1 MPWEQLL
8 NGASGVAAIAI
19 VVGVMFA
26 IAILNKS
33 ADAFGRRLDAE
44 VQHLVDSRRIALEG
58 QNKYLE
64 LTRRLLLERTES
76 VDADLRKNRE
86 TVYRS
91 LWKKTAA
98 LPQWPRNDGLT
109 YGDLVKMSGQF
120 RDWYFNEGGLY
131 LSKSA
136 RDAYG
141 QAQGAITAVTDGRD
155 SATRVND
162 ADYEAIRIH
171 CSNLRK

>member
-1 MPWEQLL
+1 
-8 NGASGVAAIAI
+8 
-19 VVGVMFA
+19 
-26 IAILNKS
+26 
-33 ADAFGRRLDAE
+33 
-44 VQHLVDSRRIALEG
+44 
-58 QNKYLE
+58 
-64 LTRRLLLERTES
+64 
-76 VDADLRKNRE
+76 
-86 TVYRS
+86 

-98 LPQWPRNDGLT
+98 LPQWPRNNGLT

-171 CSNLRK
+171 CSNLRNELTEDLYTRRDVPGLMNLPATQTSDGRV